1 VSAAT
6 NRGAADAIRSAWALD
21 ALIFWKVPLAAA
33 SNGWNKT
40 MNDSSQQ
47 PLPTEP
53 VQLKFKRMPNG
64 EGLTLPTYTTFGAAG
79 MDICAAESVKLWH
92 GQTFVMPTGLAVEVP
107 EGYEIQV
114 RSRSGLAAKHGVF
127 VTNGIGTIDC
137 DYRGEIFVILSHLGR
152 NAHEI
157 ERGDRVAQLVLAPVY
172 RPASIV
178 EVADLSSTIRG
189 SGGLGSTGR

>member
-1 VSAAT
+1 MT
-6 NRGAADAIRSAWALD
+6 
-21 ALIFWKVPLAAA
+21 
-33 SNGWNKT
+33 
-40 MNDSSQQ
+40 DSSPQ
-47 PLPTEP
+47 PLQTEP
-53 VQLKFKRMPNG
+53 VQLKFKRLQNG
-64 EGLTLPTYTTFGAAG
+64 EDLTLPTYTTFGAAG

-137 DYRGEIFVILSHLGR
+137 DYRGEIFVILSHLGK
-152 NAHEI
+152 NAYQI
-157 ERGDRVAQLVLAPVY
+157 ERGDRIAQLVLAPVC
-172 RPASIV
+172 RPTSIV
-178 EVADLSSTIRG
+178 EVTELSSTVRG